1 MSPLPFLLSFVFTTL
16 FVLGS
21 WRLVCAFGDG
31 GRGNAVGAA
40 MNFVIA
46 LGLKFPAVIY
56 TLKIFKSPNSADR
69 TGAIVAICLVYFSTV
84 VGMSIHGFR
93 QNNKN
98 R

>member
-21 WRLVCAFGDG
+21 WRLVCAF
-31 GRGNAVGAA
+31 GAA